1 MDDHKLHTLL
11 SVVETGSFSKAAQ
24 IEHCTQSAVTQMMNA
39 LEEEIGFKLLHRSH
53 NGTTLTAEGSR
64 LLPYISKAS
73 DSLRKL
79 KEQADSLR
87 EGRTRPI
94 TIGAFSSIAN
104 SWLPEL
110 LRRYKEQHPD
120 INYDLRVSTH
130 RLGPWLQNGEIDIAL
145 GDEIRC
151 RAGRH
156 WYQLGYDP
164 YYAVLPTEWVRPG
177 QKYLTHEELAAF
189 TLIVAPENFLGPY
202 FKVLAKNKISVSCDD
217 DTTLF
222 SMVAHKMGVTAMPRL
237 SLRNIPPNISL
248 LGLEPQ
254 PQRRIGVALSEGAP
268 KAAQRFVDF
277 VREEYEEVTS
287 ELYREN

>member
-39 LEEEIGFKLLHRSH
+39 LEEELGFTLLLRSH

-79 KEQADSLR
+79 KEQADSIK

-94 TIGAFSSIAN
+94 MLGAFSSIAN
-104 SWLPEL
+104 SWLPVL
-110 LRRYKEQHPD
+110 MQRYQALHPEVGFD
-120 INYDLRVSTH
+120 IRVST
-130 RLGPWLQNGEIDIAL
+130 RNLGEWLKNGEIDIAL

-151 RAGRH
+151 RVGRH
-156 WYQLGYDP
+156 WHQLGYDP
-164 YYAVLPTEWVRPG
+164 YYAVLPTDWVRPN
-177 QKYLTHEELAAF
+177 QKCLTHEELAAF

-202 FKVLAKNKISVSCDD
+202 FKVLAKKKISVSCDD

-222 SMVAHKMGVTAMPRL
+222 SMVAQKMGVTAMPRL
-237 SLRNIPPNISL
+237 SLRNIPDNITL
-248 LGLEPQ
+248 LELDPQ
-254 PQRRIGVALSEGAP
+254 PQRRIGIALSEGAS
-268 KAAQRFVDF
+268 KAAQKFLEFVK
-277 VREEYEEVTS
+277 EEYPR
-287 ELYREN
+287 LAR